1 MPRKAKANEQPCPAC
16 KEPCA
21 YDAIICPNCR
31 TPFSPDQ
38 ISARKDLHKSTTK
51 AATVGCLGLIGIV
64 LLIGMCSKSSDDGKS
79 ATDKKPAAVV
89 ATGDAKKD
97 AITVYK
103 AMLAATS
110 GCDAASSL
118 LAESLQGGDLVRA
131 YRVADRAESA
141 CLGTPSEIRAID
153 IPDSISGENRSTTE
167 KSLEACN
174 NAYLSKWDAAK
185 KFKSVI
191 DGDASP
197 SALAALQ
204 ETTEGIQAGQMACVA
219 GLMSVATSLGATS
232 ADLGIDDSK

>member
-21 YDAIICPNCR
+21 YDAIICPHCR
-31 TPFSPDQ
+31 TAFTPSQ
-38 ISARKDLHKSTTK
+38 IAARKDLHKSAMKTT
-51 AATVGCLGLIGIV
+51 TIGCLGLIGIV
-64 LLIGMCSKSSDDGKS
+64 LLIGMCSKSGDDGKTAS
-79 ATDKKPAAVV
+79 DKKAAAV
-89 ATGDAKKD
+89 ATTGDAKKD
-97 AITVYK
+97 AIAIYK

-131 YRVADRAESA
+131 YRIADRAESA
-141 CLGTPSEIRAID
+141 CLSTPSEIRGIEV
-153 IPDSISGENRSTTE
+153 PESISGENRSTIE
-167 KSLEACN
+167 KALEACD
-174 NAYLSKWDAAK
+174 NAYLRKWDAAK

-197 SALAALQ
+197 SALAALE

-232 ADLGIDDSK
+232 ADLGIEDSK